1 MKFGCKFLILAAEC
15 RTLQTT
21 EIQLPVDNP
30 KLLQRIKISLQAINL
45 NDVEI
50 QEEDIEFDYQY

>member
-1 MKFGCKFLILAAEC
+1 MKQKIEKKYII
-15 RTLQTT
+15 QTT

-30 KLLQRIKISLQAINL
+30 KLLERIKISLQAINL